1 MKNSCE
7 DLPPA
12 SVEGAECNGG
22 DGKDDYVFVNDSDVA
37 LDDQEVIE
45 GNNVEMDDLESN
57 VADCQGKG
65 GDQLD
70 VCNGILDNVVELNVS
85 ESKIENG
92 LISEQSED
100 VQLVKVNG
108 EIKSEDEG
116 EIEDGKGV
124 DETGDRDIVEES
136 CVESVVN
143 EAKDGELGVMKR
155 DNGNA
160 SLDGV
165 SHPSLVEDDKTRVV
179 LGVDN
184 SDTVQNDTSVEEP
197 EPHVL
202 KNTDLIPELNKCLET
217 QAVLKLF
224 EGADNEN
231 DIELIDSELDLQVL
245 KNTVQSDETT
255 TELMPEAKGTHE
267 ISMVDILSDDLEK
280 PVIDCDLDGVDGEG
294 EAELRFQMERTLES
308 SAASVVDEVSEE
320 RGLVNV
326 IDMKASPEDA
336 NLGKA
341 ETVEEATNQ
350 SMLRSSINATSDE
363 ESKDPDA
370 SHFEVGVSGN
380 EVNVAESSHDSGSCL
395 RSEDDYIT
403 GPVVNEMDLSDPC
416 ESDITREHG
425 VVVDSPYAGDNCIS
439 YSAVEFNCQPNMESN
454 DSACPGNGTETGVKP
469 VNDEVDVVSMTSCDS
484 VDTIKSKIIFG
495 SFECIASFA
504 NTDFINI
511 HADVLNRSDESN
523 TTQSDLSDD
532 IPKSIVH
539 TANGFSFLKTEDDGV
554 HSTEFNHG
562 TYDGVVNSEQINTGE
577 ILVTHQEG
585 SWVDSVDGLDVN
597 PDLLKRPFYYLIRLP
612 RFDDVELTEQ
622 KKKSDM
628 EVQKKTLERDAVLK
642 VYHEKKAAFL
652 EVKSNYNASRSKERA
667 ANSLMTAKKQ
677 EIDAAQ
683 SLINLARNA
692 VTVEDIDG
700 QILYVERR
708 IQHETLSLAEERNLV
723 REIKRLNQQRDQLAA
738 NTRRQQELHQAL
750 DQRVETE
757 ERLKVLRKEYDA
769 LRENHAKAYESFTT
783 VKRIYDG
790 ESASLNSLKVE
801 LTCHDD
807 IRQKAWSQ
815 LQDLKKKAYEKN
827 EMFYRYKDG
836 ARIASDYAKA
846 GKMEDLEQ
854 HCVNQ
859 VEKFMDLWNKNDEF
873 RTKYVKCNRRSTLR
887 RFRTLDGRSLGPD
900 EEPPSLED
908 FSNNKDNA
916 SAKIGLNT
924 TVSLKRDFPLVAKK
938 VDEKSVMNVAEQ
950 KIKPVRAKNR
960 VEPTSK
966 NKLAEPSGRI
976 EPEKEDHK
984 LTKEEEELVRK
995 AEEKKREE
1003 EAAQLREKRR
1013 LEEKAKAQEALER
1026 KEKLAK
1032 KAKARA
1038 EFKAKKEAE
1047 EKKKETEKR
1056 AKKNG
1061 KKGLAA
1067 STSSETEPAQS
1078 EDSALPVTSR
1088 EPEVTE
1094 KPPVDVAKKSRNR
1107 ASYTKQVKTTKSV
1120 AARPVP
1126 LRQRSKRRIPQ
1137 WTWWL
1142 ALALLSVVL
1151 IFPLGNIDILLGL
1164 KTYLSGNQ

>member
-1 MKNSCE
+1 MTVDTVVNIEGEKFGLDMKNSCE
-7 DLPPA
+7 DIPP
-12 SVEGAECNGG
+12 
-22 DGKDDYVFVNDSDVA
+22 KDDYVFVNDSDVA
-37 LDDQEVIE
+37 LDDQGVVE

-70 VCNGILDNVVELNVS
+70 VCNGKLDNVVKLNVS
-85 ESKIENG
+85 ESKIENVF
-92 LISEQSED
+92 ISEESED
-100 VQLVKVNG
+100 VQLVKVNV

-124 DETGDRDIVEES
+124 DVTGDRDIVEES

-143 EAKDGELGVMKR
+143 EAEDGESGVMKG
-155 DNGNA
+155 DNVNA
-160 SLDGV
+160 SLVGV
-165 SHPSLVEDDKTRVV
+165 SHPSLVDDDKTRVV

-184 SDTVQNDTSVEEP
+184 SDKVQNDTSVEEP

-202 KNTDLIPELNKCLET
+202 INTDLIPELNKCQET
-217 QAVLKLF
+217 QDVPELF
-224 EGADNEN
+224 EGADNQN

-255 TELMPEAKGTHE
+255 TELMPEAKGTYE
-267 ISMVDILSDDLEK
+267 ISMVDMPSDDLEK
-280 PVIDCDLDGVDGEG
+280 SVIDRDLDEVDGEG
-294 EAELRFQMERTLES
+294 EAELRFQVERTLES
-308 SAASVVDEVSEE
+308 SAASVVDGVSEE

-336 NLGKA
+336 NLEKA
-341 ETVEEATNQ
+341 GTVEEATNQ
-350 SMLRSSINATSDE
+350 FMLRSSNNATSDE

-395 RSEDDYIT
+395 RSEDDYIS
-403 GPVVNEMDLSDPC
+403 GPVGNEMDLPNPF
-416 ESDITREHG
+416 ESDITREQG

-439 YSAVEFNCQPNMESN
+439 YSAVKFNCQPNMEIN

-484 VDTIKSKIIFG
+484 VDTIKSKISFG
-495 SFECIASFA
+495 SFECIASFS

-511 HADVLNRSDESN
+511 HADVLNRSDES
-523 TTQSDLSDD
+523 TQSDLSDD
-532 IPKSIVH
+532 IPKSIVD
-539 TANGFSFLKTEDDGV
+539 TANGFSLPKTEDNGV
-554 HSTEFNHG
+554 HLTELNHE
-562 TYDGVVNSEQINTGE
+562 TCDGVVNSEQTTTGE
-577 ILVTHQEG
+577 IQEG

-597 PDLLKRPFYYLIRLP
+597 PDLVKTPFYYLIRLP

-622 KKKSDM
+622 KKQSDM

-642 VYHEKKAAFL
+642 VYHEKKASFL

-667 ANSLMTAKKQ
+667 ANSLVTAKKR

-683 SLINLARNA
+683 SLLNLARNA
-692 VTVEDIDG
+692 VTVEDVDG
-700 QILYVERR
+700 QILYMERR

-757 ERLKVLRKEYDA
+757 ERLKVLKKEYGA
-769 LRENHAKAYESFTT
+769 LRDNHAKAYESFTT

-827 EMFYRYKDG
+827 EMFYRYKDD
-836 ARIASDYAKA
+836 ARIAFDYAKA

-859 VEKFMDLWNKNDEF
+859 VEKFMELWNKNDEF
-873 RTKYVKCNRRSTLR
+873 RTKYVKCNKRSTLR

-908 FSNNKDNA
+908 FSNNRDNA
-916 SAKIGLNT
+916 SAKIDGNT
-924 TVSLKRDFPLVAKK
+924 TVSLKRDFPLAAKK

-950 KIKPVRAKNR
+950 NIKPVRAKNR
-960 VEPTSK
+960 VEPTFK

-1038 EFKAKKEAE
+1038 EFKAKKEA
-1047 EKKKETEKR
+1047 
-1056 AKKNG
+1056 
-1061 KKGLAA
+1061 
-1067 STSSETEPAQS
+1067 
-1078 EDSALPVTSR
+1078 
-1088 EPEVTE
+1088 
-1094 KPPVDVAKKSRNR
+1094 
-1107 ASYTKQVKTTKSV
+1107 
-1120 AARPVP
+1120 
-1126 LRQRSKRRIPQ
+1126 
-1137 WTWWL
+1137 
-1142 ALALLSVVL
+1142 
-1151 IFPLGNIDILLGL
+1151 
-1164 KTYLSGNQ
+1164 